1 VVDHGLTIEAL
12 AQRAATK
19 TSTIRL
25 YQSRGLLPPPQISG
39 RVGYYSPAHLA
50 RLRVIARLQE
60 RGYSL
65 NAIKELLDG
74 WTRGSSLGDLLGLEE
89 ELAAG
94 SPEAAEITGDDF
106 AALFPD
112 GTIDPE
118 VARRAIALG
127 LVSFDEETGAVHV
140 PSRAFLTLGR
150 ELVRRGVPPAVSLDE
165 YERLATDARR
175 IADRFVAL
183 FERYVV
189 EPADPVDPARLTAE
203 IRQFRALATLAV
215 RELVAGA
222 LDEAAAEAVA
232 RRGVELVTGA
242 RDKASANEEAT
253 ANNEASAS
261 DSG

>member
-1 VVDHGLTIEAL
+1 MGHGLTIEEL

-25 YQSRGLLPPPQISG
+25 YQSRGLLAPPQVNG

-74 WTRGSSLGDLLGLEE
+74 WSQGASLSDLLGLEE

-94 SPEAAEITGDDF
+94 GSQAGAEPAEITGEDF
-106 AALFPD
+106 AALFP
-112 GTIDPE
+112 GGEVDPE
-118 VARRAIALG
+118 VAQRAVALG
-127 LVSFDEETGAVHV
+127 LTV
-140 PSRAFLTLGR
+140 GR
-150 ELVRRGVPPAVSLDE
+150 ELGRRGVPPSVSLDE
-165 YERLATDARR
+165 YERLAADARR

-189 EPADPVDPARLTAE
+189 GPDDSVDPAALGRLTAE
-203 IRQFRALATLAV
+203 IKHFRELAALAV
-215 RELVAGA
+215 HDLVSTA
-222 LDEAAAEAVA
+222 LDEAATDAVT
-232 RRGVELVTGA
+232 RRA
-242 RDKASANEEAT
+242 DPPR
-253 ANNEASAS
+253 
-261 DSG
+261 